1 MALPLVVPGSVGG
14 SRGAPARFTPQVEAT
29 TDQSRSMLVFTEK
42 LGDVAD
48 TEQQLSRMARITESQ
63 SVFQND
69 LDRKRIELQ
78 SDPDIEGREKKFQT
92 YSQERYA
99 QLSDGMDGKTRE
111 FFKRT
116 VNPMADSMSTTVR
129 HQARTDLVEKHVVG
143 LRTTNDALATK
154 AVDAKSPNERQ
165 AYIDTINANIQ
176 EAFDKGW
183 LSDAGFEKERKDTL
197 VKVDQA
203 TALKAIRENPG
214 QAAVMLASGKLAS
227 LDPVQREKL
236 IDAANTESRQRLAQA
251 LAIEARNERA
261 EAKIAAGVTD
271 RATKEMM
278 SKTSDNTLTRE
289 WLEMA
294 RPHLKPD
301 DYNAG
306 LKVLK
311 GGAAVDSKDAMAALL
326 PKLDREDISKSLL
339 DYLQKNEITKDT
351 YVSLLE
357 KNRQALKDD
366 GPPSP
371 YKQGYSYVNDFL
383 APALM
388 FDAASAKIAN
398 AGRAAALL
406 EYNVFADANRDA
418 IKANPILATQQAQ
431 DIVRRYQLINFDQI
445 GLAVGLPE
453 GYAGTRDNISAQDIK
468 AAGVRILQLFDK
480 GAVTE
485 AQKTFEL
492 RRLDQWDEIIKRRDA
507 ANAEKPGPQGKPS
520 VGSGDGRR

>member
-14 SRGAPARFTPQVEAT
+14 SRGSQARFSPQVEAT
-29 TDQSRSMLVFTEK
+29 TDQSRSMLVFTDK
-42 LGDVAD
+42 LSDMSE
-48 TEQQLSRMARITESQ
+48 TEQQLGRMARITEGQ
-63 SVFQND
+63 SAFQND

-99 QLSDGMDGKTRE
+99 QLSEGMDPKTRE
-111 FFKRT
+111 FFKKT

-143 LRTTNDALATK
+143 LRSTNDTLVAK
-154 AVDAKSPNERQ
+154 AVDAKNPNERQ
-165 AYIDTINANIQ
+165 AYIDTINANTQ

-183 LSDAGFEKERKDTL
+183 LSDAGFEKERKETL
-197 VKVDQA
+197 VKLDQA
-203 TALKAIRENPG
+203 TALKMIRENPG
-214 QAAVMLASGKLAS
+214 QAAVALASGKLGN
-227 LDPVQREKL
+227 LDVVQREKL

-251 LAIEARNERA
+251 LALEARNERV

-271 RATKEMM
+271 RATKEVM
-278 SKTSDNTLTRE
+278 SKISDNTLTRDY
-289 WLEMA
+289 LEMA
-294 RPHLKPD
+294 RPYLKPD

-311 GGAAVDSKDAMAALL
+311 GGAPVDNRDTMAALL
-326 PKLDREDISKSLL
+326 PRLDREDIGKPLL
-339 DYLQKNEITKDT
+339 DALQKNEITKDT
-351 YVSLLE
+351 FVSLME

-371 YKQGYSYVNDFL
+371 YRQGYTYVNDFL

-406 EYNVFADANRDA
+406 EYNTFADNNRDQ

-445 GLAVGLPE
+445 SLAVGLPE
-453 GYAGTRDNISAQDIK
+453 GYAGTRENISAEDVK

-480 GAVTE
+480 GAVSE

-507 ANAEKPGPQGKPS
+507 ANAERPGPQGKPG
-520 VGSGDGRR
+520 VGSGDGRK